1 LIIDTTY
8 LLPLIGVSIDK
19 DLLKAIVERRTRID
33 IDIDDLAV
41 SLISLF
47 ELQAKAVTLNISS
60 QNLAKAI
67 EILNSSIR
75 VIPFYNREVIEYSYE
90 VYKLLR
96 DYIDSIIV
104 ATAISLREDLATE
117 DRVILSIK
125 KDLEK
130 TYEIKIY
137 SYKDLVIK

>member
-1 LIIDTTY
+1 MIINTTY

-33 IDIDDLAV
+33 IDIDDL
-41 SLISLF
+41 
-47 ELQAKAVTLNISS
+47 QAKAVNLNISS

-67 EILNSSIR
+67 EIINSSIR

-96 DYIDSIIV
+96 VHIDSIIV

-117 DRVILSIK
+117 ERVILSIK
-125 KDLEK
+125 KILRK
-130 TYEIKIY
+130 HMR
-137 SYKDLVIK
+137 

>member
-1 LIIDTTY
+1 M
-8 LLPLIGVSIDK
+8 
-19 DLLKAIVERRTRID
+19 
-33 IDIDDLAV
+33 
-41 SLISLF
+41 
-47 ELQAKAVTLNISS
+47 
-60 QNLAKAI
+60 
-67 EILNSSIR
+67 
-75 VIPFYNREVIEYSYE
+75 IPFYNRDVIEYSYE

-104 ATAISLREDLATE
+104 ATPISLREDLATE

-137 SYKDLVIK
+137 SYKDLAIK

>member
-33 IDIDDLAV
+33 IDIDDL
-41 SLISLF
+41 
-47 ELQAKAVTLNISS
+47 QAKAVNLNISS

-67 EILNSSIR
+67 EIINSSIR

-117 DRVILSIK
+117 ERVILSIK
-125 KDLEK
+125 KILRRHMR
-130 TYEIKIY
+130 
-137 SYKDLVIK
+137 

>member
-1 LIIDTTY
+1 LIIDTIY

-33 IDIDDLAV
+33 IDIDDL
-41 SLISLF
+41 
-47 ELQAKAVTLNISS
+47 QAKAVNLNISS

-67 EILNSSIR
+67 EIINSSIR
-75 VIPFYNREVIEYSYE
+75 VIPFYNREVIEYLYE

-96 DYIDSIIV
+96 VHIDSIIV

-117 DRVILSIK
+117 ERVILSIK
-125 KDLEK
+125 KILRK
-130 TYEIKIY
+130 HMR
-137 SYKDLVIK
+137 

>member
-1 LIIDTTY
+1 LIIDTIY
-8 LLPLIGVSIDK
+8 LLPLIGVSIEK

-33 IDIDDLAV
+33 IDID
-41 SLISLF
+41 
-47 ELQAKAVTLNISS
+47 ELQAKAVNLNISS

-67 EILNSSIR
+67 EIINSSIR
-75 VIPFYNREVIEYSYE
+75 VIPFYNKEVIEYSYE

-117 DRVILSIK
+117 ERVILSIK

-137 SYKDLVIK
+137 SYKDLAIK

>member
-1 LIIDTTY
+1 LIIDTIY

-33 IDIDDLAV
+33 IDIDDL
-41 SLISLF
+41 
-47 ELQAKAVTLNISS
+47 QAKAVNLNISS

-67 EILNSSIR
+67 EIINSSIR

-96 DYIDSIIV
+96 VHIDSIIV

-117 DRVILSIK
+117 ERVILSIK
-125 KDLEK
+125 KILRRHMR
-130 TYEIKIY
+130 
-137 SYKDLVIK
+137 

>member
-47 ELQAKAVTLNISS
+47 ELQAKAVNLNISS

-67 EILNSSIR
+67 EIINSSIR

-117 DRVILSIK
+117 DRAILSIK

>member
-8 LLPLIGVSIDK
+8 LLPLIGVSIEK
-19 DLLKAIVERRTRID
+19 DLLKAIVERRTKID

-47 ELQAKAVTLNISS
+47 ELQAKAVNLNISS

-67 EILNSSIR
+67 EIINSSIR
-75 VIPFYNREVIEYSYE
+75 VIPFYNKEVIEYSYE

-117 DRVILSIK
+117 DRVILSVK

>member
-33 IDIDDLAV
+33 IDIDDL
-41 SLISLF
+41 
-47 ELQAKAVTLNISS
+47 QAKAVNLNISS

-67 EILNSSIR
+67 EIINSSIR

-96 DYIDSIIV
+96 VHIDSIIV

-117 DRVILSIK
+117 ERVILSIK
-125 KDLEK
+125 KILRK
-130 TYEIKIY
+130 HMR
-137 SYKDLVIK
+137 

>member
-1 LIIDTTY
+1 LIINTTY

-33 IDIDDLAV
+33 IDIDDL
-41 SLISLF
+41 
-47 ELQAKAVTLNISS
+47 QAKAVNLNISS

-67 EILNSSIR
+67 EIINSSIR

-117 DRVILSIK
+117 ERVILSIK
-125 KDLEK
+125 KILRRHMR
-130 TYEIKIY
+130 
-137 SYKDLVIK
+137 

>member
-1 LIIDTTY
+1 MIIDTTY

>member
-1 LIIDTTY
+1 MIIDTTY

-33 IDIDDLAV
+33 IDIDDL
-41 SLISLF
+41 
-47 ELQAKAVTLNISS
+47 QAKAVNLNISS

-67 EILNSSIR
+67 EIINSSIR

-96 DYIDSIIV
+96 VHIDSIIV

-117 DRVILSIK
+117 ERVILSIK
-125 KDLEK
+125 KILRRHMR
-130 TYEIKIY
+130 
-137 SYKDLVIK
+137 